1 MTAPSIADPALEA
14 VPTPR
19 RLWPRLLLGLALAVV
34 VASALALFGDAREL
48 GRALRGFP
56 WWLAA
61 PVLGL
66 TLFNYLLRW
75 VKWELYLGALGVTG
89 VDKTTSALIYLSGF
103 SLSVTPGKAGEI
115 IKGVLLRRVTG
126 TPLTRST
133 AILAAER
140 ISDGMAMLI
149 LAGIGLFQFSQARP
163 LLVVAAAGAI
173 GAALVLQRPA
183 LANRLLAK
191 LDRVPVIGSR
201 LHHAADFLEASGALV
216 RPRLLLASVALGT
229 VSWFG
234 ECVAFFLIL
243 DGLGIPASGHLLL
256 VATFVLAVSSIAGAM
271 SLLPGGLGVAEA
283 SVAGMLLALVDDPA
297 MTRSVA
303 AAATL
308 LIRFATLWFAVLLGV
323 AALAIVY
330 RRLAAREARAPV
342 APSEAPVL
350 RPRRG

>member
-1 MTAPSIADPALEA
+1 MTDSPIADPADQTVQNA
-14 VPTPR
+14 R
-19 RLWPRLLLGLALAVV
+19 RLWPRLLIGVALAVV
-34 VASALALFGDAREL
+34 VASALALFADAREL
-48 GRALRGFP
+48 GRTLQGFP

-75 VKWELYLGALGVTG
+75 VKWELYLRALGVEG
-89 VDKTTSALIYLSGF
+89 VDKPTSGLIFLSGF

-149 LAGIGLFQFSQARP
+149 LAGVGLVQFSQARP
-163 LLVVAAAGAI
+163 LLVIAAAGAI
-173 GAALVLQRPA
+173 GAALVLQRPTLAMAA
-183 LANRLLAK
+183 LARLEGL
-191 LDRVPVIGSR
+191 PVIGPR
-201 LHHAADFLEASGALV
+201 LHHAKDFLDASGVLV

-283 SVAGMLLALVDDPA
+283 SVAGMLLALVDDAA
-297 MTRSVA
+297 MARSVA

-308 LIRFATLWFAVLLGV
+308 LIRFATLWFAVLLGAV
-323 AALAIVY
+323 ALAIVY

-350 RPRRG
+350 RPRQG